1 MFMSE
6 KGKYL
11 HIILDMG
18 DIVEAHILGVGGWIC
33 SYLQKAILHSCCD
46 TGGLHHIQ
54 EAKLGTVESA
64 TDKSPI
70 RNYTCTISSNSQT
83 SVEAFDLMRKF
94 S

>member
-1 MFMSE
+1 MKFV
-6 KGKYL
+6 L
-11 HIILDMG
+11 
-18 DIVEAHILGVGGWIC
+18 VNLG
-33 SYLQKAILHSCCD
+33 CD
-46 TGGLHHIQ
+46 TGGLHHVQ

-70 RNYTCTISSNSQT
+70 RNYTCTISSKSQT